1 MTSRR
6 RTQSPGRRDAY
17 PVAVPGSGT
26 RPQTVNTKEKGDA
39 RTLRNSWAA
48 KYFVLGATIITMHS
62 VREAVRTTPV
72 YVLLLT
78 PLLLWPYV
86 DLISGPFH
94 ITLDNAYFADG
105 GWYGAFRAPAIG
117 FQEHHRDPT
126 LIYRMSAY
134 DHVKPITSTICL
146 NWVAAQIFHRHP
158 LHHVYQIWLGVLL
171 VLLQLAH
178 RWAHMPRRMIP
189 PAVARLQS
197 WRLLVTPVEHLRHHH
212 APYEIDFA
220 IATGWTNSIL
230 NPAVKRLPPHRTEW
244 AVIFVLLAALP
255 HVGFVVA
262 SILDSTQCGRDK

>member
-1 MTSRR
+1 MASTRR

-26 RPQTVNTKEKGDA
+26 RPQTINTKEKGDA

-197 WRLLVTPVEHLRHHH
+197 WRLLVTPAEHLRHHH

-220 IATGWTNSIL
+220 IATGWTNVIL
-230 NPAVKRLPPHRTEW
+230 NPAVKRLLPPHRTEW

-262 SILDSTQCGRDK
+262 TLLDR